1 MKPFERFRAT
11 KFDHPQDMDIILAY
25 LEDKGKIN
33 VSYKTIENLYYEY
46 SDSVCC
52 SWRVVD
58 EESLEEFMEWLE
70 EYEI

>member
-1 MKPFERFRAT
+1 
-11 KFDHPQDMDIILAY
+11 MDIILAY
-25 LEDKGKIN
+25 LEDKGKVN

-52 SWRVVD
+52 DWRIVD
-58 EESLEEFMEWLE
+58 EESLEEFAEWLE

>member
-1 MKPFERFRAT
+1 MKPFERFKMT
-11 KFDHPQDMDIILAY
+11 KFDHPRDMDIILAY

-33 VSYKTIENLYYEY
+33 VSYKTIEKLYYEY

-52 SWRVVD
+52 SWRIVD

>member
-11 KFDHPQDMDIILAY
+11 KFDHPRDMDTILTY

-52 SWRVVD
+52 GWRIVD

>member
-11 KFDHPQDMDIILAY
+11 KFDQPQDMDTILTY

-33 VSYKTIENLYYEY
+33 VSYKTIEKLYYEY

-52 SWRVVD
+52 SWRIVD

>member
-1 MKPFERFRAT
+1 MKPFERFKAMQ
-11 KFDHPQDMDIILAY
+11 FNHPQDMDTILTY

-33 VSYKTIENLYYEY
+33 VSYKTIEKLYCEY
-46 SDSVCC
+46 SDGVGCG
-52 SWRVVD
+52 WRIVD